1 MIYLILSDESI
12 NENYNY
18 LKYVLVIIAAFFSLF
33 FFLDVWIVKIEKDKT
48 SDFTVITEAWNR
60 SRNEFD
66 ANKGIK
72 DLKILK
78 EVKKLMI

>member
-1 MIYLILSDESI
+1 M
-12 NENYNY
+12 
-18 LKYVLVIIAAFFSLF
+18 
-33 FFLDVWIVKIEKDKT
+33 VKIEKDKT

-78 EVKKLMI
+78 EVKKINDLMARLIHFLEN